1 MTIIDPNKD
10 DKLEAKLNQT
20 FNVHFAA
27 LDTAL
32 DGVANVHHIM
42 ALTLAAAILKHAGSD
57 SPAYDALQL
66 RDEVAALN
74 KEQAVAMQTAAEGEP
89 S

>member
-10 DKLEAKLNQT
+10 DKLEAKLNQA

-42 ALTLAAAILKHAGSD
+42 ALTVAAAILKSAGSD

-74 KEQAVAMQTAAEGEP
+74 KEQQAAALEAAGKEP